1 MLPDSFR
8 QNIKN
13 IIYRDYEDIFPSSN
27 IISQD
32 NSESDF
38 QFALNE
44 ENANSILN
52 LNDNEAFRYLYLN
65 EKTGDKTSFKIK
77 YKEGVPMLYSFEDI
91 KQKIFKNAL
100 YEKKFLFDVNNLFI
114 RDEQLEALY
123 LNKKRLRDYSYDD
136 YINGFLGN
144 ENNENYQQGD
154 KKKRGRVSRIEGK
167 EEHNRMTSDNIIKK
181 IKNKF
186 FKYMAQFLNNII
198 VIDKN
203 AQSE

>member
-52 LNDNEAFRYLYLN
+52 LNDNEALKYLYLN
-65 EKTGDKTSFKIK
+65 E
-77 YKEGVPMLYSFEDI
+77 
-91 KQKIFKNAL
+91 
-100 YEKKFLFDVNNLFI
+100 
-114 RDEQLEALY
+114 
-123 LNKKRLRDYSYDD
+123 
-136 YINGFLGN
+136 
-144 ENNENYQQGD
+144 
-154 KKKRGRVSRIEGK
+154 
-167 EEHNRMTSDNIIKK
+167 
-181 IKNKF
+181 
-186 FKYMAQFLNNII
+186 
-198 VIDKN
+198 
-203 AQSE
+203 